1 MTGILEEV
9 AGVDVH
15 HECIA
20 RSWEGIRMN
29 PFSSDLANEFAA
41 AKAFVRAQK
50 WAYSKNALFVSIL
63 SYIIRPMHGVMS
75 CIDLVHV
82 CASWTRIAQNVLL
95 L

>member
-1 MTGILEEV
+1 VTGILEEI

-29 PFSSDLANEFAA
+29 LFSSDLANEFVA

-50 WAYSKNALFVSIL
+50 WAYS
-63 SYIIRPMHGVMS
+63 R
-75 CIDLVHV
+75 
-82 CASWTRIAQNVLL
+82 
-95 L
+95 